1 MFYII
6 TRKLTSHNFMALV
19 DRSAFGLHCAAPARV
34 AYSFTHAR
42 ALCRVFSVFS
52 PSNTVL
58 GSYRADIS
66 AAHSAPRQRT
76 QLPLLLPPS
85 PPLTPPP
92 LLAQTGET
100 NTPPDPPL
108 CPHAHTHLCE
118 RTVTDTQSKPAAG
131 SRLAAALLRPG
142 RAPPPGPVV
151 NPACPRPCRRLGSC
165 TPKAALQPIPRLSR
179 PCAGTPTPPTPVLIA
194 NPARPPRLIPR
205 APSPAADAELTGCCE
220 SDWRSQ
226 ATVAHSGRA
235 RRGRPAQ
242 QRPSSLGSRPEAGE
256 SRANWLKHAH

>member
-76 QLPLLLPPS
+76 QLPLPLPPPHPLPPLPSS
-85 PPLTPPP
+85 PPCSPSPSP
-92 LLAQTGET
+92 R
-100 NTPPDPPL
+100 P
-108 CPHAHTHLCE
+108 
-118 RTVTDTQSKPAAG
+118 RTQ
-131 SRLAAALLRPG
+131 LG
-142 RAPPPGPVV
+142 RASGR
-151 NPACPRPCRRLGSC
+151 C
-165 TPKAALQPIPRLSR
+165 
-179 PCAGTPTPPTPVLIA
+179 
-194 NPARPPRLIPR
+194 
-205 APSPAADAELTGCCE
+205 
-220 SDWRSQ
+220 
-226 ATVAHSGRA
+226 TVATSSGLA
-235 RRGRPAQ
+235 RGALSLCRCCAS
-242 QRPSSLGSRPEAGE
+242 PSAPESCLSIDRCVRLFTHPSLCAS
-256 SRANWLKHAH
+256 